1 MANDSVSYSW
11 FAVFN
16 NPHEHGYPFE
26 NNENPAELLKRD
38 ENSFKSQVRK
48 LLEKLRDEWISVNN
62 ISLSD
67 NADTTGN
74 DEKRTG
80 AWVYCISANGLHHVH
95 MVLCSSRA
103 MRWSK
108 VKKVYC
114 QGMNFSSTKGTKK
127 EADDYINKRGKFAE
141 KGEIV
146 IDTIY
151 HGEIHSNQGHR
162 SDLDRIQELLD
173 EGKHPDEII
182 SMSIRYA
189 RLKKCIRDYYLA
201 KKNKDVKLV
210 NPDTE
215 VHWLYGDTGTGKTHT
230 YIELCEQYGENNVYW
245 VTDYEHPFD
254 DYFGEDIIFF
264 DEFRGNIRYSSFLNY
279 IDKYKCKL
287 PCRYSNSTKLYSK
300 IYISSPLLPQEAY
313 SHIFENGGHD
323 SIKQLMRRI
332 NDITYFYK
340 HSGNYYT
347 KRINVK
353 NTEIHERYEFNVGSS
368 GEINNINDITSL
380 IGNLEDYAPILS

>member
-1 MANDSVSYSW
+1 MANGSVSYSW

-38 ENSFKSQVRK
+38 ENCFKSQVRK
-48 LLEKLRDEWISVNN
+48 LLEKLKNEWIGEENPS
-62 ISLSD
+62 
-67 NADTTGN
+67 TT
-74 DEKRTG
+74 RTG
-80 AWVYCISANGLHHVH
+80 AWSYCISADGLHHIH
-95 MVLCSSRA
+95 MVIEDTVA

-108 VKKVYC
+108 IKSSYC
-114 QGMNFSSTKGTKK
+114 QGMHFASTKGNKK
-127 EADDYINKRGKFAE
+127 QADDYINKRGEFAE

-162 SDLDRIQELLD
+162 SDLDYIQELID
-173 EGKHPDEII
+173 NGTHPNEIV
-182 SMSIRYA
+182 SMSLKYA

-264 DEFRGNIRYSSFLNY
+264 DEFRGNIRYSNFLNY

-368 GEINNINDITSL
+368 GEINDINDITSL
-380 IGNLEDYAPILS
+380 IGNLDDYAPIISN